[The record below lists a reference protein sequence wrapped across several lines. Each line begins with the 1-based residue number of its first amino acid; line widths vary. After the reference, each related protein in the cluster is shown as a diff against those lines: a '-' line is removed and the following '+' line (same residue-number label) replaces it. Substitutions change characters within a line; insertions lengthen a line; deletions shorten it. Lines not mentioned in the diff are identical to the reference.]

1 MGNNSESISKEKY
14 ISKEEL
20 KLIAAESNIIEIF
33 NKNKNSD
40 GVITVKELQN
50 ISKGLLT
57 ASLCKKIIRICST
70 TNNKLT
76 KDDLVYFFAILSSN
90 SFQVKM
96 NFLLDFIFT
105 KKNKLEKS
113 KYKKRVLKYYQQSE
127 VLTNA
132 LLNEK
137 LIQNADIIQREDV
150 YNFNKNNNYDE
161 ISQYS
166 LYINNASDI
175 NIDDDFKFCNC
186 STSNKRR
193 LNYSTSSY
201 NYRIISNNKLN
212 YLENEF
218 ERIQYEN
225 GNIFPIAL
233 FENML
238 KDINVIQSLID
249 IIGNYLR
256 QKSQKN
262 FINYNLFV
270 EIISLFQ
277 FDTDIDTDNNESN
290 NKDIILDRLFDLFSY
305 PNDYVTKT
313 AFFIF
318 VKSTKKNLS
327 SNVINKLFEENKI
340 ETNIYKDKFKRMINY
355 ISNELIESFEH
366 IKYLNYIF
374 FNQDLDNKKL
384 EKNCIDLLLKGKDIN
399 EYIMER
405 IDYDEKF
412 YIIDSKFWNKWNS
425 LIHDTNIN
433 FEEFEN
439 LKLNT
444 KDICRPGGILKEGVV
459 YLKDYIILSPVMY
472 NLFAKWYNFQPDE
485 EIERER
491 IIIDNSE
498 VTNLNFK
505 IKDINNIVKNADTFF
520 DIEEHTIPTSPQN
533 NENENLNE
541 YVLRNKKYEIEIFPI
556 FLVFYKMEDIISKG
570 LNTLKY
576 LKQVMKSITED
587 KSNFKYNKFSRKD
600 KISYLISQLQEYF
613 ENKLTPNTA
622 RLWIYYNDNIEIIP
636 FEDTLEKHGI
646 ANVAFVIIELK
657 QNGFW
662 QTEKLDKK
670 IMNESRIPLV
680 GLQNVGN
687 SCYMNSVL
695 QIFLNIPQIKK
706 IFVQELNNEEKNE
719 NQETKVNQK
728 FLNFLENKTKKLE
741 LFKQFISLLN
751 SKWNDTK
758 RTLNP
763 KVFKDICGNYN
774 QAFKEYEQ
782 QDAYDFYT
790 FLLDALHEESNIKI
804 NYQQIKNSE
813 TIDTSEQDL
822 ADEYWANTIRNN
834 ASYFYALF
842 MGQLQSKLICSKCK
856 KEKIKFEPFNALNL
870 PIPEES
876 KIIIKICLFRLP
888 ITLSPFY
895 GNNKERESQNN
906 SLRSKIMNNK
916 KINDIRTKLVKI
928 KDIHIGPYTKYSN
941 LNIYPN
947 KNKKNNENHLAN
959 NSQSQ
964 RNINLNTEFFENE
977 NKENNII
984 NNEEE
989 IISNALVFN
998 IPVRIKIEIDRNK
1011 KCQEIINILKDMKE
1025 LHLDI
1030 KNIYTEFV
1038 IFNEDY
1044 NIINGEKIINNNI
1057 FPLKEIYIYELL
1069 SYEGIKKVFG
1079 YDDLPNN
1086 EVVITKINE
1095 QKDIPNQ
1102 ANKKLKDYSDI
1113 KNTTQSIKI
1122 NEENNNE
1129 KSLSNINIY
1138 YHNDILNENLIE
1150 IIHRQLK
1157 YLNQNKTYFDLPL
1170 FEHIKTN
1177 KDYIILTNQNSIKP
1191 FNLYEIMWEKYM
1203 YFLDKPY
1210 NKYLWWKS
1218 SNATD
1223 IDKSIKYKKC
1233 SPFVI
1238 KIIWKSNNA
1247 CAFCPWFKFC
1257 TGCILS
1263 PDKDEYINFNPNWK
1277 IIVEWCKEIVEK
1289 EINQNNLQLKLYH
1302 SSYKKDFSS
1311 NETQLDKLSIYD
1323 CLELFTQ
1330 KEILKDIL
1338 CENCNIKTTFTKEL
1352 KIERLPEYLF
1362 IVFKRFKY
1370 ISKYSTKIENII
1382 SFPFENVE
1390 LDKYLM
1396 QKNKK
1401 NKRYDLYG
1409 IINHRGTLLQGHYY
1423 CDIKKGNKWIRYDD
1437 SFVEEDTDINISNV
1451 YILVYKSNNKE
1462 YYKNKQYNFYFNF
1475 FGLMDTAYK
1484 IYLSQNNFEH
1494 LFNYVLN
1501 EKEEIIEEFKENC
1514 QYYYGEPV
1522 TINNQKGFLVNVY
1535 KSNNDDSIYAK
1546 IKIKKSFI
1554 NTKINNIQIKDTI
1567 KEENKENNNSKN
1579 NTTICSGCN
1588 II

>member
-1 MGNNSESISKEKY
+1 
-14 ISKEEL
+14 
-20 KLIAAESNIIEIF
+20 
-33 NKNKNSD
+33 
-40 GVITVKELQN
+40 
-50 ISKGLLT
+50 
-57 ASLCKKIIRICST
+57 
-70 TNNKLT
+70 
-76 KDDLVYFFAILSSN
+76 
-90 SFQVKM
+90 
-96 NFLLDFIFT
+96 
-105 KKNKLEKS
+105 
-113 KYKKRVLKYYQQSE
+113 
-127 VLTNA
+127 
-132 LLNEK
+132 
-137 LIQNADIIQREDV
+137 
-150 YNFNKNNNYDE
+150 
-161 ISQYS
+161 
-166 LYINNASDI
+166 
-175 NIDDDFKFCNC
+175 
-186 STSNKRR
+186 
-193 LNYSTSSY
+193 
-201 NYRIISNNKLN
+201 
-212 YLENEF
+212 
-218 ERIQYEN
+218 
-225 GNIFPIAL
+225 
-233 FENML
+233 
-238 KDINVIQSLID
+238 
-249 IIGNYLR
+249 
-256 QKSQKN
+256 
-262 FINYNLFV
+262 
-270 EIISLFQ
+270 
-277 FDTDIDTDNNESN
+277 
-290 NKDIILDRLFDLFSY
+290 
-305 PNDYVTKT
+305 
-313 AFFIF
+313 
-318 VKSTKKNLS
+318 
-327 SNVINKLFEENKI
+327 
-340 ETNIYKDKFKRMINY
+340 
-355 ISNELIESFEH
+355 
-366 IKYLNYIF
+366 
-374 FNQDLDNKKL
+374 
-384 EKNCIDLLLKGKDIN
+384 
-399 EYIMER
+399 
-405 IDYDEKF
+405 
-412 YIIDSKFWNKWNS
+412 
-425 LIHDTNIN
+425 
-433 FEEFEN
+433 
-439 LKLNT
+439 
-444 KDICRPGGILKEGVV
+444 
-459 YLKDYIILSPVMY
+459 
-472 NLFAKWYNFQPDE
+472 
-485 EIERER
+485 
-491 IIIDNSE
+491 
-498 VTNLNFK
+498 
-505 IKDINNIVKNADTFF
+505 
-520 DIEEHTIPTSPQN
+520 
-533 NENENLNE
+533 
-541 YVLRNKKYEIEIFPI
+541 
-556 FLVFYKMEDIISKG
+556 
-570 LNTLKY
+570 
-576 LKQVMKSITED
+576 
-587 KSNFKYNKFSRKD
+587 
-600 KISYLISQLQEYF
+600 
-613 ENKLTPNTA
+613 
-622 RLWIYYNDNIEIIP
+622 
-636 FEDTLEKHGI
+636 
-646 ANVAFVIIELK
+646 
-657 QNGFW
+657 
-662 QTEKLDKK
+662 
-670 IMNESRIPLV
+670 
-680 GLQNVGN
+680 
-687 SCYMNSVL
+687 
-695 QIFLNIPQIKK
+695 
-706 IFVQELNNEEKNE
+706 
-719 NQETKVNQK
+719 
-728 FLNFLENKTKKLE
+728 
-741 LFKQFISLLN
+741 
-751 SKWNDTK
+751 
-758 RTLNP
+758 
-763 KVFKDICGNYN
+763 
-774 QAFKEYEQ
+774 
-782 QDAYDFYT
+782 
-790 FLLDALHEESNIKI
+790 
-804 NYQQIKNSE
+804 
-813 TIDTSEQDL
+813 
-822 ADEYWANTIRNN
+822 
-834 ASYFYALF
+834 
-842 MGQLQSKLICSKCK
+842 
-856 KEKIKFEPFNALNL
+856 
-870 PIPEES
+870 
-876 KIIIKICLFRLP
+876 
-888 ITLSPFY
+888 
-895 GNNKERESQNN
+895 
-906 SLRSKIMNNK
+906 MNNK

-1011 KCQEIINILKDMKE
+1011 KCQDIINILKDMKE

-1079 YDDLPNN
+1079 YDDLQNN

-1223 IDKSIKYKKC
+1223 IDKSLKYKKC

-1277 IIVEWCKEIVEK
+1277 IIVQWCKEIVEK

-1302 SSYKKDFSS
+1302 SSYKKEFSS

-1382 SFPFENVE
+1382 SFPFENVQ

>member
-20 KLIAAESNIIEIF
+20 KSMSVESNIIEIF

-40 GVITVKELQN
+40 GVITKKELQN

-57 ASLCKKIIRICST
+57 TSICKKIIRICGT
-70 TNNKLT
+70 KDNKLT

-105 KKNKLEKS
+105 KKNKLDKN

-137 LIQNADIIQREDV
+137 LIQNSDIIQREDV
-150 YNFNKNNNYDE
+150 DYFIKNNCYDE
-161 ISQYS
+161 INQYK
-166 LYINNASDI
+166 LYIGNKSEI
-175 NIDDDFKFCNC
+175 NSDDDFKFCKC
-186 STSNKRR
+186 SSSNRRR
-193 LNYSTSSY
+193 LNHSSLSH
-201 NYRIISNNKLN
+201 NYKIISNNKLEF
-212 YLENEF
+212 LENEF
-218 ERIQYEN
+218 ARIQYEN
-225 GNIFPIAL
+225 GNIFPITL
-233 FENML
+233 FEKML

-249 IIGNYLR
+249 IICNYLR

-262 FINYNLFV
+262 FINYDLFI
-270 EIISLFQ
+270 EILSLFQ
-277 FDTDIDTDNNESN
+277 LDTDIDIENNESN

-340 ETNIYKDKFKRMINY
+340 ETNINKDKFKQMINY

-374 FNQDLDNKKL
+374 FNQELLNKKL
-384 EKNCIDLLLKGKDIN
+384 EKNCIDLLLKGRDIN

-425 LIHDTNIN
+425 LIHDTTIN

-444 KDICRPGGILKEGVV
+444 KNISHPGGRLKEGVV

-472 NLFAKWYNFQPDE
+472 NLFAKWYKFPPDE

-491 IIIDNSE
+491 IIIDNLDMSKF
-498 VTNLNFK
+498 NIKN
-505 IKDINNIVKNADTFF
+505 KDIKNIVKNDDDTFLE
-520 DIEEHTIPTSPQN
+520 IEDHTIPTSPQN

-556 FLVFYKMEDIISKG
+556 FLVFYKMEDIINKG

-576 LKQVMKSITED
+576 LKQMMKSITED

-600 KISYLISQLQEYF
+600 KASFLMSQLQEYF

-622 RLWIYYNDNIEIIP
+622 RLWIYYNDNIEIMSY
-636 FEDTLEKHGI
+636 EDTLEKHGI
-646 ANVAFVIIELK
+646 INVAFAIIELK

-706 IFVQELNNEEKNE
+706 IFIQKLNNEEKNE
-719 NQETKVNQK
+719 NQQVNQN
-728 FLNFLENKTKKLE
+728 FLNFLENRTKNLE
-741 LFKQFISLLN
+741 LFKHFISLLN
-751 SKWNDTK
+751 SKWKDTK

-763 KVFKDICGNYN
+763 KIFKDICGKYN
-774 QAFKEYEQ
+774 QTFQEYEQ

-804 NYQQIKNSE
+804 NFQQIKNSE
-813 TIDTSEQDL
+813 TIDISEQDL
-822 ADEYWANTIRNN
+822 ANEYWANTIRNN

-842 MGQLQSKLICSKCK
+842 MGLLQSKLICSKCK

-870 PIPEES
+870 PIPEE
-876 KIIIKICLFRLP
+876 KKVIIKICLFRLP

-895 GNNKERESQNN
+895 ENNKGRENQNN
-906 SLRSKIMNNK
+906 SLRNKIMNNK
-916 KINDIRTKLVKI
+916 KINDIRIKLIKI
-928 KDIHIGPYTKYSN
+928 KDNHIGPYTKYTN
-941 LNIYPN
+941 INIYSN
-947 KNKKNNENHLAN
+947 RNKKNNENNLAN

-964 RNINLNTEFFENE
+964 RDINLNTEFFENE

-989 IISNALVFN
+989 IISNALIFN

-1030 KNIYTEFV
+1030 KNTYTEFV
-1038 IFNEDY
+1038 IFDEDY

-1057 FPLKEIYIYELL
+1057 FPLKDIYIYELL

-1079 YDDLPNN
+1079 YDDLKNN
-1086 EVVITKINE
+1086 EDIIAKLNE
-1095 QKDIPNQ
+1095 QKEISNQ
-1102 ANKKLKDYSDI
+1102 VNKKLKDYSDI
-1113 KNTTQSIKI
+1113 KNTTQSLKI

-1138 YHNDILNENLIE
+1138 SHKDIINENLIE

-1157 YLNQNKTYFDLPL
+1157 YINQNKTYFDLPF
-1170 FEHIKTN
+1170 FEQIKTN
-1177 KDYIILTNQNSIKP
+1177 KDYIILTNRNSIKS

-1218 SNATD
+1218 SNGTD
-1223 IDKSIKYKKC
+1223 NEKKIKYKKC

-1238 KIIWKSNNA
+1238 KIIWKSNNS

-1257 TGCILS
+1257 TGCVLS
-1263 PDKDEYINFNPNWK
+1263 PYKDDYIDFNPNW
-1277 IIVEWCKEIVEK
+1277 IICIEWCKDMVEK

-1302 SSYKKDFSS
+1302 SSYKKEFSE
-1311 NETQLDKLSIYD
+1311 NENQLDKLSIYD

-1352 KIERLPEYLF
+1352 KIERLPDYLF

-1370 ISKYSTKIENII
+1370 ISKYSTKIESII
-1382 SFPFENVE
+1382 SFPFEDLQLE
-1390 LDKYLM
+1390 KYLM
-1396 QKNKK
+1396 QKKKK

-1409 IINHRGTLLQGHYY
+1409 IINHRGTLSQGHYY

-1451 YILVYKSNNKE
+1451 YILIYKSNNKE
-1462 YYKNKQYNFYFNF
+1462 YFKNKQYDFYFNF
-1475 FGLMDTAYK
+1475 FGLMNTAYK
-1484 IYLSQNNFEH
+1484 IYLNQYNFEH

-1501 EKEEIIEEFKENC
+1501 EKEEIVEEFKDNC

-1535 KSNNDDSIYAK
+1535 KSNNDENIYAK

-1554 NTKINNIQIKDTI
+1554 NTKINNMQIKDTI
-1567 KEENKENNNSKN
+1567 KEENNVRNNAKN